1 MLRELE
7 ATKVLQEDGS
17 APVAA
22 PLWGQ
27 WFRRKISL
35 ALILTALVPLLILAY
50 SLYAS
55 VMSWLGQEPLYGRD
69 LLWSHLLLVFTGLL
83 MAAGGFVIWDL
94 GVTVRRTAETVAL
107 TGRIESAVAEKTDQI
122 GMLMGSFSRML
133 GTIEDQTGEINQ
145 FALRLDAAYRELES
159 TNTRLK
165 EVSFK
170 DEVTGLFNRRFF
182 SIRIE
187 EEVSRYRRF
196 KHPVSVVLL
205 DLDGF
210 KAVNDELGHATGD
223 ETLRGVGELLLKHS
237 RGINVICRY
246 GGDEFAILLVE
257 TPKAGAQIYAD
268 RIRHVLEYHVFP
280 HGQRISASFGIASLP
295 EDVGAVAED
304 LLRVAD
310 EALYTAKRAGKNRV
324 SSHAAVAAPNGA
336 VSPAAPVAL
345 LAISGASDGPGAGP
359 PAAVPA
365 RGAALEALVG
375 ARSALPA
382 EGGVVVSGRA
392 DVGTT
397 LEGLAGASY
406 DFIVRPA
413 AADPAVD
420 RDPEDRWRSGEI
432 SLLPSGLRP
441 LSQGERATL
450 TALHGLIAARDLGTG
465 THSARVWV
473 YAEAIARA
481 CGIPEAELRDIEH
494 GVILHDIG
502 KIGIPDSIL
511 LKPGPLS
518 PDEWKI
524 MRTHPETGRGL
535 IQHIPFL
542 AGAVPIVYHHH
553 ERWDGNGYPGG
564 LRGEGIP
571 LSCRIFAVADAL
583 DAMTFDRPYS
593 RAISLEAAREEI
605 ARCGGTHFD
614 PGVVSTFLSI
624 PLEALEEL
632 KRRATS

>member
-1 MLRELE
+1 MVDELE
-7 ATKVLQEDGS
+7 ATNVLEVP
-17 APVAA
+17 APAR
-22 PLWGQ
+22 LWGES
-27 WFRRKISL
+27 FRRRISL
-35 ALILTALVPLLILAY
+35 ALTLTALVPLLILAY
-50 SLYAS
+50 SLLAS
-55 VMSWLGQEPLYGRD
+55 VMSWLGHEPLQGRD
-69 LLWSHLLLVFTGLL
+69 LLWSQLLLVFTGLL
-83 MAAGGFVIWDL
+83 MAAGGLVIWDL
-94 GVTVRRTAETVAL
+94 GSTVRRTAETVAA

-122 GMLMGSFSRML
+122 GVLMGSFSRML
-133 GTIEDQTGEINQ
+133 GTIETQTGEINQ
-145 FALRLDAAYRELES
+145 FAVRLDAAYRELES

-165 EVSFK
+165 EVSFR
-170 DEVTGLFNRRFF
+170 DEVTHLYNRRFF

-196 KHPVSVVLL
+196 KHPVSVILL

-210 KAVNDELGHATGD
+210 KAVNDAMGHATGD

-237 RGINVICRY
+237 RGINVVCRF
-246 GGDEFAILLVE
+246 GGDEFAVILVE

-304 LLRVAD
+304 LLRAAD
-310 EALYTAKRAGKNRV
+310 EALYAAKRAGKNRV
-324 SSHAAVAAPNGA
+324 SSHEAGAAPNGA
-336 VSPAAPVAL
+336 VLPAVPAALP
-345 LAISGASDGPGAGP
+345 AISGASDGSGAWL

-365 RGAALEALVG
+365 HGAALEELVG
-375 ARSALPA
+375 ARSATPA
-382 EGGVVVSGRA
+382 EDGVVVSGRA
-392 DVGTT
+392 DVGTA

-406 DFIVRPA
+406 DFILRPA

-441 LSQGERATL
+441 LSQSERATL

-465 THSARVWV
+465 THSERVWV

-481 CGIPEAELRDIEH
+481 YGIPEAELRDIEH

-518 PDEWKI
+518 PDEWKV
-524 MRTHPETGRGL
+524 MRTHPEVGRGL
-535 IQHIPFL
+535 IQYIPFL

-553 ERWDGNGYPGG
+553 ERWDGNGYPEG

-593 RAISLEAAREEI
+593 RAVSLGAAREEI
-605 ARCGGTHFD
+605 ARCRGTHFD
-614 PGVVSTFLSI
+614 PAVVSTFLSI
-624 PLEALEEL
+624 PVEALEEL
-632 KRRATS
+632 RRRATS